1 MVAVIDEFIDA
12 NGATAGN
19 QALGVNG
26 AALVNVTTAGIAGSC
41 LVVNDGTAGFQTA
54 NDSVVNITGFS
65 GTLPGLGAITPSSF
79 FI

>member
-1 MVAVIDEFIDA
+1 LATLA
-12 NGATAGN
+12 NVVN
-19 QALGVNG
+19 QALGINS
-26 AALVNVTTAGIAGSC
+26 AALVSVTTAGIAGTY
-41 LVVNDGTAGFQTA
+41 LVINDGTAGFQSA